1 MNDELNVIVHTRE
14 EAHQAVSFA
23 YSLAQALIRDE
34 KPVRIR
40 AYEDEDDI
48 TIKQRAFLHAAVF
61 PQISEQYTFPD
72 GTRYTADVWKEFFR
86 NRFLSDKWELR
97 KAMRWDSKTGAM
109 VQAKRK
115 TPHRIRV
122 STESLGIKAYSQYID
137 RLIDTAVLELGVVF
151 EFRASERE
159 GVRYVA
165 KPRAKRAAAE
175 EVAA

>member
-72 GTRYTADVWKEFFR
+72 GARYTAEVWKEFFR
-86 NRFLSDKWELR
+86 ARFLPDKWELR
-97 KAMRWDSKTGAM
+97 KAMRWDAKTGAM
-109 VQAKRK
+109 LQAKRK

-137 RLIDTAVLELGVVF
+137 RVIDAAVLELGVVF
-151 EFRASERE
+151 EFRPSERE

-165 KPRAKRAAAE
+165 KPRKATQQREAATA
-175 EVAA
+175 